1 MTDLQTHIE
10 RSRHHRQPR
19 PTLDQWLKSRSDRC
33 DGCGY
38 HVASQG
44 CACAGLAA
52 KDRGQAVASAAH
64 PDDRSRVEAAIRQ
77 LAATGKPFSANDA
90 RALHGVKGGVV
101 GSAFTALH
109 KAGVIRHV
117 GSEPSTSEATHGHP
131 IGKWIRS
138 DVA

>member
-44 CACAGLAA
+44 CACAGLTA

-77 LAATGKPFSANDA
+77 LAATGEPFSSNDC
-90 RALHGVKGGVV
+90 RAIHGVRGGVV
-101 GSAFTALH
+101 GAAFSALA
-109 KAGVIRHV
+109 KEGVIRKL
-117 GSEPSTSEATHGHP
+117 GYEASTDPGTHAHPVATWQG
-131 IGKWIRS
+131 
-138 DVA
+138 VAA